1 MFFSISCIGTW
12 PGPSIMTCTSFFH
25 ALRVRSPSV
34 RSCEDSAEL
43 LLRRLDFQR
52 SKVSSGHLNLC
63 VPRPV
68 LDGADVDAIPKE
80 PGGKRA
86 AKSFQIPLFAFVS
99 GHAPMTST
107 AVQPGAARRTLQRP
121 REMGVRQ
128 ISIGSKY
135 KTGLRIL
142 LVPRFQF
149 QLQIGNDRDIPVLR
163 VLEQYRRCFWVPSS
177 ISVRRFSFLM
187 VMLLW
192 DQWQSVRSRK
202 AISCSRPSVF
212 R

>member
-52 SKVSSGHLNLC
+52 SRVSSGHLNLC

-121 REMGVRQ
+121 KEMGVRQ
-128 ISIGSKY
+128 ISIGSKN

-142 LVPRFQF
+142 LVSLASARFTR
-149 QLQIGNDRDIPVLR
+149 LGSDASAD
-163 VLEQYRRCFWVPSS
+163 
-177 ISVRRFSFLM
+177 SVVFG
-187 VMLLW
+187 
-192 DQWQSVRSRK
+192 
-202 AISCSRPSVF
+202 ANSRPAATAARSAS
-212 R
+212 RTEIW